1 MASAYVLI
9 NCDLGSE
16 WSIIKE
22 IRGIADVKKVEGIYG
37 AYDIIV
43 IVESNNMEELKKNI
57 MWKIRSIPQVRS
69 TVTLL
74 ETEVKDSKNRIS

>member
-74 ETEVKDSKNRIS
+74 ETEVKG

>member
-1 MASAYVLI
+1 MPSAYLLI

-16 WSIIKE
+16 ESVIKE
-22 IRGIADVKKVEGIYG
+22 IREIVDVKKVEGTYG
-37 AYDIIV
+37 PYDMIV
-43 IVESNNMEELKKNI
+43 TVESYNMEELKKNI

-74 ETEVKDSKNRIS
+74 ETEVKG